1 MVNTLVLQSHTD
13 PLPHAWLRRCM
24 DTVKAWSVLNNF
36 HYQFIDDELFEFV
49 PTELL
54 EKIKTQWVIATD
66 LARIKVMW
74 SFLNRGYERVVWCD
88 ADFLIFDSKGFVLP
102 GKLYALG
109 REVWIQ
115 ESANNPG
122 KLVARVKVHNAFLL
136 FCQHNVFLDFYIDTA
151 ERLLLKNSGSMPPQF
166 IGPKF
171 LTAIHNVVQCP
182 ALETAGMLSPL
193 VINDIVVGAGSA
205 LTLFRQRST
214 QPIAAANL
222 CSSLCAGDSLSTSRI
237 ETGIEQLLR
246 KWVA

>member
-1 MVNTLVLQSHTD
+1 
-13 PLPHAWLRRCM
+13 M

-122 KLVARVKVHNAFLL
+122 KLVA
-136 FCQHNVFLDFYIDTA
+136 
-151 ERLLLKNSGSMPPQF
+151 
-166 IGPKF
+166 
-171 LTAIHNVVQCP
+171 
-182 ALETAGMLSPL
+182 
-193 VINDIVVGAGSA
+193 
-205 LTLFRQRST
+205 
-214 QPIAAANL
+214 
-222 CSSLCAGDSLSTSRI
+222 
-237 ETGIEQLLR
+237 
-246 KWVA
+246 